1 MKPWMIVLLAALLL
15 LLAAGA
21 AALTAGAL
29 RRRSD
34 RRIAAYQNKL
44 LARQIA
50 EVEKLYL
57 TMRGWRHD
65 YHNHLQTLKA
75 RMDMGQI
82 DGARAY
88 LDNLEQDL
96 DGIHTLAETGNV
108 SVDAILNAKLSLVLK
123 KEIEL
128 NFKAEVPQALTV
140 SDIDLCVILGNLID
154 NAVESCERVE
164 EDRRFLRLYIGVLK
178 KQLYLSITNATAET
192 VRKIDA
198 AYISAKRGNHG
209 HGLKRIDRVVE
220 KYGGYVNRQNEPGV
234 FATEI
239 LLPL

>member
-1 MKPWMIVLLAALLL
+1 MELWIILLVIGLAAVSAGAVAVTVWVLL
-15 LLAAGA
+15 
-21 AALTAGAL
+21 
-29 RRRSD
+29 RRTD
-34 RRIAAYQNKL
+34 RKIAAYQNKL
-44 LARQIA
+44 LARQID
-50 EVEKLYL
+50 EVQNIYL
-57 TMRGWRHD
+57 MMRGWRHD

-75 RMDMGQI
+75 RLDMGQI
-82 DGARAY
+82 TESRVY
-88 LDNLEQDL
+88 LDSLEEDL
-96 DGIHTLAETGNV
+96 DDIRALAETGNV

-123 KEIEL
+123 KDIEL
-128 NFKAEVPQALTV
+128 NFKAEVPKSLTV

-154 NAVESCERVE
+154 NAMESCEKVTE
-164 EDRRFLRLYIGVLK
+164 GSRFLRLYIGVFK
-178 KQLYLSITNATAET
+178 KQLYLSVTNATTET

-198 AYISAKRGNHG
+198 AYVSTKRGNHG

>member
-1 MKPWMIVLLAALLL
+1 MKLWII
-15 LLAAGA
+15 LLAAGLASA
-21 AALTAGAL
+21 AAGAVAVTVWAL
-29 RRRSD
+29 LRRSD
-34 RRIAAYQNKL
+34 RRIASYQNKL

-50 EVEKLYL
+50 EVENLYV

-75 RMDMGQI
+75 KMDMGQSI
-82 DGARAY
+82 GAREY
-88 LDNLEQDL
+88 LDRLEQDL
-96 DGIHTLAETGNV
+96 DGIRALAETGNV

-123 KEIEL
+123 QGIDL
-128 NFKAEVPQALTV
+128 NFKATVPKSLTV
-140 SDIDLCVILGNLID
+140 TDIDLCVILGNLID
-154 NAVESCERVE
+154 NALESCEKAE
-164 EDRRFLRLYIGVLK
+164 EDQRFLRLYIGVLK
-178 KQLYLSITNATAET
+178 QQLYLSISNATAET

-209 HGLKRIDRVVE
+209 HGLRRIDRVVE

>member
-1 MKPWMIVLLAALLL
+1 MELWVILLAVGLAVF
-15 LLAAGA
+15 AAGA
-21 AALTAGAL
+21 VAVAVWVLL
-29 RRRSD
+29 RRTD
-34 RRIAAYQNKL
+34 RKIAAYQNKL
-44 LARQIA
+44 LARQID
-50 EVEKLYL
+50 EVQNIYL
-57 TMRGWRHD
+57 MMRGWRHD

-75 RMDMGQI
+75 RLDMGQI
-82 DGARAY
+82 AESRAY
-88 LDNLEQDL
+88 LDSLEKDL
-96 DGIHTLAETGNV
+96 DDIRALAETGNV

-123 KEIEL
+123 KDIDL
-128 NFKAEVPQALTV
+128 NFKAEVPQSLTV

-154 NAVESCERVE
+154 NAMESCEKVT
-164 EDRRFLRLYIGVLK
+164 DGSRFLRLYIGVFK
-178 KQLYLSITNATAET
+178 KQLYLSVTNATTET

-198 AYISAKRGNHG
+198 AYISTKRGNHG

>member
-1 MKPWMIVLLAALLL
+1 MGWIVLLAVVPVCCTG
-15 LLAAGA
+15 GA
-21 AALTAGAL
+21 ALAVWLL

-44 LARQIA
+44 LTRQIA
-50 EVEKLYL
+50 EVENLYV

-75 RMDMGQI
+75 KMDTGQAAE
-82 DGARAY
+82 ARTY
-88 LDNLEQDL
+88 LDSLENDL
-96 DGIHTLAETGNV
+96 DGIRALAETGNV

-123 KEIEL
+123 QGIDL
-128 NFKAEVPQALTV
+128 NFKATVPKNLTV

-154 NAVESCERVE
+154 NAMESCEKVE
-164 EDRRFLRLYIGVLK
+164 EGGRFLRLYIGVLK
-178 KQLYLSITNATAET
+178 QQLYLSISNATSEN

>member
-1 MKPWMIVLLAALLL
+1 MELWII
-15 LLAAGA
+15 LLAAGLA
-21 AALTAGAL
+21 AVSAGAVAVTVWALL
-29 RRRSD
+29 RRTD
-34 RRIAAYQNKL
+34 RKIAAYQNKL
-44 LARQIA
+44 LARQID
-50 EVEKLYL
+50 EVQNIYL
-57 TMRGWRHD
+57 MMRGWRHD

-75 RMDMGQI
+75 RLDMGQTAE
-82 DGARAY
+82 ARTY
-88 LDNLEQDL
+88 LDSLEEDL
-96 DGIHTLAETGNV
+96 DDIRALAETGNV

-128 NFKAEVPQALTV
+128 NFKAEVPKALTV

-154 NAVESCERVE
+154 NAMESCEKVAE
-164 EDRRFLRLYIGVLK
+164 GSRFLRLYIGVFK
-178 KQLYLSITNATAET
+178 KQLYLSVTNATAET

-198 AYISAKRGNHG
+198 AYISAKRGSHG

>member
-1 MKPWMIVLLAALLL
+1 MELWMILALAAALVLA
-15 LLAAGA
+15 AAGA
-21 AALTAGAL
+21 AVLAVWAM

-50 EVEKLYL
+50 EVQNVYL

-75 RMDMGQI
+75 RLDMGQAAE
-82 DGARAY
+82 AREY
-88 LDNLEQDL
+88 LDRLEEDL
-96 DGIHTLAETGNV
+96 DSIRALAETGNAG
-108 SVDAILNAKLSLVLK
+108 VDAILNAKLSLAMK
-123 KEIEL
+123 KGIDL
-128 NFKAEVPQALTV
+128 NFKAQAPQNLTV

-154 NAVESCERVE
+154 NAVESCEKTAE
-164 EDRRFLRLYIGVLK
+164 GTRFIRLYIGVFK
-178 KQLYLSITNATAET
+178 KQLYLSVSNSTAET
-192 VRKIDA
+192 VRKLDA
-198 AYISAKRGNHG
+198 AYISAKRGSHG

>member
-1 MKPWMIVLLAALLL
+1 MALLSRL
-15 LLAAGA
+15 I
-21 AALTAGAL
+21 
-29 RRRSD
+29 D
-34 RRIAAYQNKL
+34 KHIAANQRELIEIHY
-44 LARQIA
+44 A
-50 EVEKLYL
+50 EVENMYRQ
-57 TMRGWRHD
+57 MRGWRHD

-75 RMDMGQI
+75 KLDMGQGE
-82 DGARAY
+82 GARAY
-88 LDNLEQDL
+88 LDRLEEDL
-96 DGIHTLAETGNV
+96 DGIRALAETGNV

-128 NFKAEVPQALTV
+128 NFKAQVPQALTV

>member
-1 MKPWMIVLLAALLL
+1 MELWLVLPAVGLTA
-15 LLAAGA
+15 LAAGGVA
-21 AALTAGAL
+21 AAVRTLT
-29 RRRSD
+29 RRSD
-34 RRIAAYQNKL
+34 RHIAAYQNKL
-44 LARQIA
+44 LAQQIA
-50 EVEKLYL
+50 EVENLYL

-82 DGARAY
+82 AEARTY
-88 LDNLEQDL
+88 LDSLEEDL
-96 DGIHTLAETGNV
+96 DGIRALAETGNV
-108 SVDAILNAKLSLVLK
+108 SLDAILNAKLSLVLK
-123 KEIEL
+123 KEIDL
-128 NFKAEVPQALTV
+128 NFKAEVPKSLTV

-154 NAVESCERVE
+154 NAVESCEKVTE
-164 EDRRFLRLYIGVLK
+164 GSRFLRLYIGVFR
-178 KQLYLSITNATAET
+178 KQLYLSVTNATTET

-198 AYISAKRGNHG
+198 AYISTKRGNHG

>member
-1 MKPWMIVLLAALLL
+1 MELWIILLAIGLAAA
-15 LLAAGA
+15 AAGA
-21 AALTAGAL
+21 VAVTVWVLL
-29 RRRSD
+29 RRTD

-44 LARQIA
+44 LARQID
-50 EVEKLYL
+50 EVQNIYL
-57 TMRGWRHD
+57 MMRGWRHD

-75 RMDMGQI
+75 RLDMGQI
-82 DGARAY
+82 AESRAY
-88 LDNLEQDL
+88 LDSLEKDL
-96 DGIHTLAETGNV
+96 DDIRALAETGNV

-123 KEIEL
+123 KNIEL
-128 NFKAEVPQALTV
+128 NFKAEVPKELTV

-154 NAVESCERVE
+154 NAMESCEKVTE
-164 EDRRFLRLYIGVLK
+164 GSRFLRLYIGVFK
-178 KQLYLSITNATAET
+178 KQLYLSVTNATTET

-198 AYISAKRGNHG
+198 AYISTKRGNHG

>member
-1 MKPWMIVLLAALLL
+1 MASWTMVL
-15 LLAAGA
+15 LLAAGL
-21 AALTAGAL
+21 AALGGSAAWTARAL

-44 LARQIA
+44 LAQQIA
-50 EVEKLYL
+50 EVENLYR

-75 RMDMGQI
+75 RLDMGQTT
-82 DGARAY
+82 GAREY
-88 LDNLEQDL
+88 LDRLEEDL
-96 DGIHTLAETGNV
+96 DAIRALVETGNV

-123 KEIEL
+123 KGIAL
-128 NFKAEVPQALTV
+128 SFKAVVPQNLTV

-154 NAVESCERVE
+154 NAVESCEKVG
-164 EDRRFLRLYIGVLK
+164 EDQRFLRLYIGVLK
-178 KQLYLSITNATAET
+178 QQLYVSISNATGET

-198 AYISAKRGNHG
+198 AYVSTKRGNHG
-209 HGLKRIDRVVE
+209 HGLRRIDRVVE
-220 KYGGYVNRQNEPGV
+220 KYGGFVNRQNEPGV

>member
-1 MKPWMIVLLAALLL
+1 MELWIILLAVGLAAVSAGAVAVTVWVLL
-15 LLAAGA
+15 
-21 AALTAGAL
+21 
-29 RRRSD
+29 RRTD

-44 LARQIA
+44 LARQID
-50 EVEKLYL
+50 EVQNIYL
-57 TMRGWRHD
+57 MMRGWRHD

-75 RMDMGQI
+75 KMDMGQAAE
-82 DGARAY
+82 ARTY
-88 LDNLEQDL
+88 LDSLEEDL
-96 DGIHTLAETGNV
+96 DDIRALAETGNV

-123 KEIEL
+123 KNIEL
-128 NFKAEVPQALTV
+128 NFKAEVPKELTV

-154 NAVESCERVE
+154 NAMESCEKAAE
-164 EDRRFLRLYIGVLK
+164 GGRFLRLYIGVFK
-178 KQLYLSITNATAET
+178 KQLYLSVTNATTET

-198 AYISAKRGNHG
+198 AYVSTKRGNHG

>member
-1 MKPWMIVLLAALLL
+1 MELWMILLSAGLAAA
-15 LLAAGA
+15 AAGVV
-21 AALTAGAL
+21 ALTVWGL

-34 RRIAAYQNKL
+34 RRIAADQNKL

-50 EVEKLYL
+50 EVENLYR

-88 LDNLEQDL
+88 LDDLEQDL
-96 DGIHTLAETGNV
+96 DGVRALAETGNI

-123 KEIEL
+123 QGIDL
-128 NFKAEVPQALTV
+128 NFKATVPNNLTV
-140 SDIDLCVILGNLID
+140 SDIDLCIILGNLID
-154 NAVESCERVE
+154 NAMESCEKVE
-164 EDRRFLRLYIGVLK
+164 EGGRFLRLYIGVLRQ
-178 KQLYLSITNATAET
+178 QLYLSISNATTET

-209 HGLKRIDRVVE
+209 HGLRRIDRVVE
-220 KYGGYVNRQNEPGV
+220 KYDGYVNRQNEPGV

>member
-1 MKPWMIVLLAALLL
+1 MKPWII
-15 LLAAGA
+15 LLAAGLA
-21 AALTAGAL
+21 AAAAGAVAAAVWVL
-29 RRRSD
+29 LRRSD
-34 RRIAAYQNKL
+34 RRIASYQNKL

-50 EVEKLYL
+50 EVENLYL

-75 RMDMGQI
+75 RLDMGQSES
-82 DGARAY
+82 AREY
-88 LDNLEQDL
+88 LDRLENDL
-96 DGIHTLAETGNV
+96 DGIRALAETGNV

>member
-1 MKPWMIVLLAALLL
+1 MKPWII
-15 LLAAGA
+15 LLAAGLA
-21 AALTAGAL
+21 AAAAGAVAAAVWVL
-29 RRRSD
+29 LRRSD
-34 RRIAAYQNKL
+34 RRIASYQNKL

-50 EVEKLYL
+50 EVENLYL

-75 RMDMGQI
+75 RLDMGQSES
-82 DGARAY
+82 AREY
-88 LDNLEQDL
+88 LDRLENDL
-96 DGIHTLAETGNV
+96 DGIRALAETGNV

-123 KEIEL
+123 QDIDL
-128 NFKAEVPQALTV
+128 SFKATVPGSLTV

-154 NAVESCERVE
+154 NAMESCEKVE
-164 EDRRFLRLYIGVLK
+164 EGQRFLRLYIGVLK
-178 KQLYLSITNATAET
+178 QQLYISISNATTET

-198 AYISAKRGNHG
+198 AYISTKRGNHG

-220 KYGGYVNRQNEPGV
+220 KLTSLVNRQNEPGI
-234 FATEI
+234 FATEV

>member
-1 MKPWMIVLLAALLL
+1 MELWMILALAAALVLA
-15 LLAAGA
+15 AAGA
-21 AALTAGAL
+21 AVLAVWAM

-50 EVEKLYL
+50 EVQNVYL

-75 RMDMGQI
+75 RLDMGQAAE
-82 DGARAY
+82 AREY
-88 LDNLEQDL
+88 LDRLEEDL
-96 DGIHTLAETGNV
+96 DSIRALAETGNAG
-108 SVDAILNAKLSLVLK
+108 VDAILNAKLSLAMK
-123 KEIEL
+123 KGIDL
-128 NFKAEVPQALTV
+128 NFKAQAPQNLTV

-154 NAVESCERVE
+154 NAVESCEKTAE
-164 EDRRFLRLYIGVLK
+164 GTRFIRLYTGVFK
-178 KQLYLSITNATAET
+178 KQLYLSVSNSTAET
-192 VRKIDA
+192 VRKLDA
-198 AYISAKRGNHG
+198 AYISAKRGSHG